1 MRPIYLAAALLIT
14 AGAAEAETVATKS
27 QFVNI
32 VQGKT
37 LSRAP
42 QIDLRVKPNG
52 QIEGRGLQWPV
63 TGTWTWQD
71 GYFCR
76 EMDWSGYPIAYN
88 CQQVSMDSNSRI
100 RFTSDR
106 GAGRSA
112 AFRLN

>member
-1 MRPIYLAAALLIT
+1 MRIICLAAALFLGT
-14 AGAAEAETVATKS
+14 AATAESVATKT
-27 QFVNI
+27 QFMNI

-42 QIDLRVKPNG
+42 MIDLQVKSNG
-52 QIEGRGLQWPV
+52 QIQGRGLQWPV

-71 GYFCR
+71 GFFCR
-76 EMDWSGYPIAYN
+76 EMDWSGYAITYN
-88 CQQVSMDSNSRI
+88 CQEVTMDSNSRI